1 MKQTAVEWLVSQI
14 LTDIEKYNDD
24 CTAVV
29 GFEYFNKFQ
38 SHVDLSEY
46 IKQAKEM
53 EKSQNKYFHD
63 VGFYTG
69 RSTDNDKNGY
79 FEYWINNYKN
89 D

>member
-1 MKQTAVEWLVSQI
+1 MKTAVEWLVSQI

-53 EKSQNKYFHD
+53 EEEQIIEAWEDGFETSDIFEDDGTNYYNNKFKS
-63 VGFYTG
+63 
-69 RSTDNDKNGY
+69 
-79 FEYWINNYKN
+79 E
-89 D
+89 